1 MAATEFRQVVSVFL
15 ASPGDLK
22 DEREIARGVVARF
35 NRLYSR
41 FFSLTV
47 ELVVW
52 EDVPSAHGRPQEIIN
67 RDHLARCELFV
78 GMLNEAWGSNTG
90 KYSSGFEEEFT
101 IAEESLNAT
110 GRPAMGL
117 LFKHVDDRRVTD
129 PGKYFAKVLAFK
141 DSIGDRILH
150 KTFKSETEFKE
161 QFEDI
166 LAAHVLS
173 LKAKRANQVAQEDQA
188 ERGATTD
195 GAAESGALEEGVPQL
210 PPEGVAFLRAFA
222 TKAQGPSEAAPL
234 TRVEISR
241 LRLLGTLVSEGN
253 DDAELGVHD
262 ANTMFVHRADL
273 DLSDRECLG
282 LLDAGLVQ
290 FKSENVPYWHWL
302 ERVKERE
309 GASLAMRSLF
319 GSRARRIG
327 ALRLMKLLR
336 HPVVEEDFVNRAFYR
351 KYWFIPDTDPAVREA
366 ALEYLAVCGIDEDLE
381 AVRAEVDRGGYQTQK
396 ASNHAYVRIIQ
407 RRNAQEA
414 LKALIELDFE
424 GVTEDVVALVFERPE
439 VLLTESLIAA
449 TGHRSPRVRRA
460 AAAALR
466 ARQALNKDLA
476 EQLSADEA
484 PWVRFEALS
493 ARAEAG
499 EAVKD
504 ETAKSILVQ
513 QKGFSRGLGAFGAL
527 GFGSRSQTEGEEQ
540 LALFRRETLTRLSA
554 AELKRQVADAYL
566 LDQGAVFE
574 AIRRTFPKRGHEL
587 RAGLSDLFK
596 DWFEREFA
604 TFAAS
609 GLKEDVL
616 NRIRAVEDGIRK
628 EWTRAALNIVTA
640 RRSASDLNL
649 VRATL
654 ASGYVEQTKEDM
666 AFLRAVGEWSDI
678 ETVLAFSDDMKG
690 GGRRSLI
697 GSYLTDEENAF
708 IAGCLCGI
716 AKMRVVDLL
725 QKDLSGALRPW
736 IIRLAPPA
744 AIKSL
749 KNAEI
754 IDFLRDKQD
763 AFRRAVVLRAIA
775 SLTEARVASLFKGYM
790 QLESDRYYNATL
802 WLDMATSLER
812 SQAIEIAKRAL
823 SEQDG

>member
-35 NRLYSR
+35 NKLYSR

-52 EDVPSAHGRPQEIIN
+52 EDVPSGHGRPQEIIN

-78 GMLNEAWGSNTG
+78 GMLHEAWGSDTG
-90 KYSSGFEEEFT
+90 KYSSGFEEEFV

-117 LFKHVDDRRVTD
+117 LFKHVDDRRVKD
-129 PGKYFAKVLAFK
+129 PGPDFARVLAFK
-141 DSIGDRILH
+141 DSIGERILH

-173 LKAKRANQVAQEDQA
+173 LKARQAKQVAQEDQA
-188 ERGATTD
+188 ERGASTD
-195 GAAESGALEEGVPQL
+195 GAAEGGALEEHIPQL
-210 PPEGVAFLRAFA
+210 PPEGVAFLRGFA
-222 TKAQGPSEAAPL
+222 TKAQNPSDATPL
-234 TRVEISR
+234 TRVEIAR

-253 DDAELGVHD
+253 DDSELGVHD
-262 ANTMFVHRADL
+262 ANTMFAHRADL
-273 DLSDRECLG
+273 ELSHRECLG
-282 LLDAGLVQ
+282 LVDAGLVQ

-302 ERVKERE
+302 ERAKERDR
-309 GASLAMRSLF
+309 ASLAMRSIF
-319 GSRARRIG
+319 GSRSRRVG
-327 ALRLMKLLR
+327 ALQLMKLLR
-336 HPVVEEDFVNRAFYR
+336 HPVVEEDFLNRAFYR
-351 KYWFIPDTDPAVREA
+351 KHWFLPDTDAAVREA

-396 ASNHAYVRIIQ
+396 AANHAYVRILQ

-424 GVTEDVVALVFERPE
+424 GVTRDVVALVFERPE
-439 VLLTESLIAA
+439 VLLTDTLIAA
-449 TGHRSPRVRRA
+449 TAHRSNRVRRA

-466 ARQALNKDLA
+466 GRKALNKDLA

-493 ARAEAG
+493 ARAETG
-499 EAVKD
+499 EAIKE
-504 ETAKSILVQ
+504 ETAKSVLVQ
-513 QKGFSRGLGAFGAL
+513 RKNFSPGLGAFNAL
-527 GFGSRSQTEGEEQ
+527 GFGSRSETEGEEQ
-540 LALFRRETLTRLSA
+540 LVLFRRETLTRYSA
-554 AELKRQVADAYL
+554 AELKRQAAGAYL

-574 AIRRTFPKRGHEL
+574 AIRRAFRKRGEEL

-596 DWFEREFA
+596 AWFEREFA

-616 NRIRAVEDGIRK
+616 SRVRAVEDAIRK
-628 EWTRAALNIVTA
+628 EWTRTALDIVTA
-640 RRSASDLNL
+640 RRDADDLNL

-654 ASGYVEQTKEDM
+654 ASGYVEQTKEDI
-666 AFLRAVGEWSDI
+666 AYLGAVGEWSDI
-678 ETVLAFSDDMKG
+678 ETVLAYSDEMKG
-690 GGRRSLI
+690 GVRRSFI
-697 GSYLTDEENAF
+697 GSYLTDEENSF
-708 IAGCLCGI
+708 IATCLCGI
-716 AKMRVVDLL
+716 ARTRLVDLL
-725 QKDLSGALRPW
+725 KKDLNGALRPW
-736 IIRLAPPA
+736 IIRLAPAA
-744 AIKSL
+744 AIKAL
-749 KNAEI
+749 KNEEI
-754 IDFLRDKQD
+754 IGFLRDEQD

-775 SLTEARVASLFKGYM
+775 SLTEARVASLFKSYM
-790 QLESDRYYNATL
+790 QLETDRYYNATL

-812 SQAIEIAKRAL
+812 SHAIEIAKRAL
-823 SEQDG
+823 SEQDS